1 VNERALAAAL
11 QASVT
16 DVLEKMF
23 FVRSFGEAEDD
34 AAEPHLVAQMSFE
47 GDPPGSLELRVTAP
61 AARSIAADFLG
72 ADESELRDG
81 EVGEVICELANM
93 ICGSVLSRV
102 ESNTTFRLETP
113 RIVTAGDTPPGRMPA
128 ESRHIAS
135 HQAEISRGHLMV
147 WIETGVRACQTA
159 EKYAC

>member
-1 VNERALAAAL
+1 MNDGTLAEALR
-11 QASVT
+11 ASVA

-23 FVRSFGEAEDD
+23 FVRSFGESEET
-34 AAEPHLVAQMSFE
+34 AAEPQMVAQMAFD
-47 GDPPGSLELRVTAP
+47 GDPPGSLKLQVTAP

-72 ADESELRDG
+72 AEEADLRDS
-81 EVGEVICELANM
+81 EVGDVICELANM

-113 RIVTAGDTPPGRMPA
+113 RIVPAAGSESPPERPQPRHTAV
-128 ESRHIAS
+128 
-135 HQAEISRGHLMV
+135 HQAGISRGRLMV
-147 WIETGVRACQTA
+147 WIETEARACQTA